1 MSYDVVVAIE
11 INHLPKRIVENINP
25 CKLLGTVVGTA
36 PWAPWL
42 WGISEKKG
50 CFPLFLSCGKKDG
63 ESCFCALIA
72 WPSPFPLASAKGCG
86 AVRQSLWL
94 TERALVISNCK
105 IHLGMVRSI
114 TLWIFCIQI
123 LNRLCT
129 FLELSTH
136 CFGRCFSVCPDLGLL
151 SNRGGIYHQFLFI
164 RNNKSGNYFERLTV
178 EQGSAE
184 TEQGIVKGNSW
195 TEEKGL
201 RREWM
206 ANEWFLKFKLCW
218 AVPFGT

>member
-1 MSYDVVVAIE
+1 MR
-11 INHLPKRIVENINP
+11 NFRKKRGVFLFFSPVE
-25 CKLLGTVVGTA
+25 KRMEKAAFVLWLLG
-36 PWAPWL
+36 L
-42 WGISEKKG
+42 
-50 CFPLFLSCGKKDG
+50 L
-63 ESCFCALIA
+63 
-72 WPSPFPLASAKGCG
+72 PSHWQVPEGCG